1 VDVDPQNA
9 EHLRNTRTAGHI
21 NNKWSNAARQL
32 PGDFVN
38 LMAEKEFQQIS
49 RIFQRKQRVS
59 TAAGVLCI
67 MLRATR
73 LNHTTRSD
81 VHVSHI
87 TNNIISANAA
97 N

>member
-1 VDVDPQNA
+1 MVERRQ
-9 EHLRNTRTAGHI
+9 TIAGRLCKSDGGERI
-21 NNKWSNAARQL
+21 PA
-32 PGDFVN
+32 DFPDFP
-38 LMAEKEFQQIS
+38 AQT
-49 RIFQRKQRVS
+49 QRVS

-73 LNHTTRSD
+73 LNHTMRSD